1 MSDDS
6 SLHVSQRA
14 PTTRAKRSTLGA
26 LRSASAQA
34 GLEHLAG
41 RLDELREWLAA
52 DLAAVELGLGELGGR
67 DRDVAERAAAH
78 LLGRR
83 GKRIR
88 PVCVLLGALL
98 SHVDGDARARDLAI
112 ACELVHAATLLHD
125 DVIDDGAERRGAPA
139 ARVVF
144 GNSASVLAGDYLLI
158 EALERVQKTGCTESL
173 TDLLATIAQMVA
185 AEALQLERR
194 GTLDP
199 SRELYLRIVDGKT
212 ASLFRWALCAGARL
226 GHLEAAQANALAA
239 AGMALGRAFQLIDDA
254 LDFDGDAAAVQ
265 KDMLADLVQ
274 GKVTWPLIVA
284 AERDASILTALRE
297 LTSGEAPK
305 ADDLAAIVE
314 RVRAAGGVEAARALA
329 RREADAA
336 ARALAE
342 LPDGRAKA
350 ALAAVIEAAVDRQG

>member
-14 PTTRAKRSTLGA
+14 PRAAKRGTLGA

-41 RLDELREWLAA
+41 RLDELREWLGA
-52 DLAAVELGLGELGGR
+52 DLAAIEVGLGELCGR
-67 DRDVAERAAAH
+67 DRDLAERAAAH

-88 PVCVLLGALL
+88 PVCVLLGGLL
-98 SHVDGDARARDLAI
+98 AGADVPSLGGSGAAPDVRARDLAV

-125 DVIDDGAERRGAPA
+125 DVIDEGDERRGAPA

-158 EALERVQKTGCTESL
+158 EALERVQAAGSAESL
-173 TDLLATIAQMVA
+173 AELLATIAQMVA

-226 GHLEAAQANALAA
+226 G
-239 AGMALGRAFQLIDDA
+239 R
-254 LDFDGDAAAVQ
+254 
-265 KDMLADLVQ
+265 
-274 GKVTWPLIVA
+274 
-284 AERDASILTALRE
+284 
-297 LTSGEAPK
+297 
-305 ADDLAAIVE
+305 
-314 RVRAAGGVEAARALA
+314 
-329 RREADAA
+329 
-336 ARALAE
+336 
-342 LPDGRAKA
+342 
-350 ALAAVIEAAVDRQG
+350 